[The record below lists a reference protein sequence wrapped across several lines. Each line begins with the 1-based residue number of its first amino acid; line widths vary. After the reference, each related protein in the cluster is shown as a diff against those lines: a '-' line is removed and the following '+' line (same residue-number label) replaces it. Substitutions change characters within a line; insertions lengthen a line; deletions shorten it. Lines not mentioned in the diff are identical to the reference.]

1 MKKILLITLLSV
13 PALTLFSQTK
23 SEKEVAQAIEELRNA
38 MVDADSARLMSLTYK
53 ELSYGHSFGRIET
66 QQLFVSNLA
75 SGKSDFENMDI
86 TNQTISVVGNTA
98 IVRHN
103 LQGMA
108 SDMGKRAAVNLNVFM
123 VWVKEKG
130 KWKLLGRQAIKAV
143 S

>member
-1 MKKILLITLLSV
+1 MKKVLLITLLTV
-13 PALTLFSQTK
+13 PALALFSQSK
-23 SEKEVAQAIEELRNA
+23 AEKEVAQAIEELRKA
-38 MVDADSARLMSLTYK
+38 MVDADSAKLMSLTDK

-66 QQLFVSNLA
+66 QELYVSNLA

-86 TNQTISVVGNTA
+86 SNQTIAVVGNTA
-98 IVRHN
+98 IVRHR

-108 SDMGKRAAVNLNVFM
+108 SDMGKRSAIDLSVFM

-130 KWKLLGRQAIKAV
+130 KWKLLGRQAIKTP

>member
-1 MKKILLITLLSV
+1 MKRILLITLLSV
-13 PALTLFSQTK
+13 TVLSVFSQTK
-23 SEKEVAQAIEELRNA
+23 SEKEVAQAIEELRGA
-38 MVDADSARLMSLTYK
+38 MVNPDSAKLMGLTYK

-66 QQLFVSNLA
+66 QELFVSNLV

-86 TNQTISVVGNTA
+86 TGQAIAVVGNTA
-98 IVRHN
+98 IVRHR

-108 SDMGKRAAVNLNVFM
+108 SDMGKRAPVDLSVFM

-130 KWKLLGRQAIKAV
+130 KWKLLGRQAIKTP

>member
-1 MKKILLITLLSV
+1 MKRILLITILSV
-13 PALTLFSQTK
+13 TALSVFSQTRA
-23 SEKEVAQAIEELRNA
+23 EKEVAQAIEELRGA
-38 MVDADSARLMSLTYK
+38 MVDPDSAKLVSLTYK

-66 QQLFVSNLA
+66 QELFVSNLT

-86 TNQTISVVGNTA
+86 TDQTIAVVGNTA
-98 IVRHN
+98 IVRHH

-108 SDMGKRAAVNLNVFM
+108 SDMGKRAPVNLNVFM

-130 KWKLLGRQAIKAV
+130 KWKLLGRQAVKAV